1 MVLGDFWLSS
11 FDFSG
16 NTPPLD
22 RGLNY
27 RSLRAKVK
35 SGKLSEVL
43 LTVPDL
49 AHLLGQLLLDSR
61 VKRSDKIKIGLVSA
75 YIISPLDL
83 VPKLMGIGLIDDL
96 ALIAWALNSVMK
108 NTPAEVLREHWT
120 GKGDVVD
127 KINQAMRAARLLLR
141 IRPWRSLRPRI

>member
-1 MVLGDFWLSS
+1 
-11 FDFSG
+11 
-16 NTPPLD
+16 
-22 RGLNY
+22 LNY